1 MDEKKQEAKRKVE
14 ALKKQSTETKKEYP
28 RVSKI
33 DEKEIL
39 KQASIKAQDNGITKA
54 KTFFSNIKETI
65 KGFIL
70 SFKDLD
76 PAIQLC
82 VIVPIVIVLIV
93 IGNKIYT
100 TSKTTSLTCTY
111 TNYSTNMKIDE
122 EVKLIFKDKHIY
134 TQTRQV
140 TYEILNPEIKTLGEL
155 ETEKRDANKKLNEI
169 AGIKANYK
177 IEDDKLIN
185 TVEYNFY
192 RMNDETIE
200 DYGLDENGTIETYK
214 KHYETFDYECKS
226 GK

>member
-70 SFKDLD
+70 SFKDLN

>member
-14 ALKKQSTETKKEYP
+14 ALKKQSTEAKKEYP
-28 RVSKI
+28 KVSKI

-39 KQASIKAQDNGITKA
+39 KQASIKAQDNGITKV

-65 KGFIL
+65 KGFIF

-93 IGNKIYT
+93 IGNKVYT
-100 TSKTTSLTCTY
+100 TSKTTSLTCSA
-111 TNYSTNMKIDE
+111 TNYSTNMKMDE
-122 EVKLIFKDKHIY
+122 KIKLIFKDGHVY
-134 TQTRQV
+134 TKIREI
-140 TYEILNPEIKTLGEL
+140 TYEVLNPKIKTLGEL
-155 ETEKRDANKKLNEI
+155 ETEKRDRNKELNEI

-185 TVEYNFY
+185 TEEYNFY
-192 RMNDETIE
+192 RMDDETIE
-200 DYGLDENGTIETYK
+200 EFGLDENGTMDTYR
-214 KHYETFDYECKS
+214 KHYETFNYKCKS
-226 GK
+226 DK

>member
-39 KQASIKAQDNGITKA
+39 KQASINAQDNGITKV

-65 KGFIL
+65 KEFIF

-93 IGNKIYT
+93 IGNKIY
-100 TSKTTSLTCTY
+100 
-111 TNYSTNMKIDE
+111 NI
-122 EVKLIFKDKHIY
+122 
-134 TQTRQV
+134 
-140 TYEILNPEIKTLGEL
+140 
-155 ETEKRDANKKLNEI
+155 
-169 AGIKANYK
+169 
-177 IEDDKLIN
+177 
-185 TVEYNFY
+185 
-192 RMNDETIE
+192 
-200 DYGLDENGTIETYK
+200 
-214 KHYETFDYECKS
+214 
-226 GK
+226 

>member
-214 KHYETFDYECKS
+214 KHY
-226 GK
+226 

>member
-39 KQASIKAQDNGITKA
+39 KQASIKAQDNGITKV